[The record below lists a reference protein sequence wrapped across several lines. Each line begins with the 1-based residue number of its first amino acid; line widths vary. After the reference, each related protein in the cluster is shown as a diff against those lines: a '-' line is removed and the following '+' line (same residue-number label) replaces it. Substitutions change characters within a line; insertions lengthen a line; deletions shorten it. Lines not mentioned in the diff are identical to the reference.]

1 MTAATLAAF
10 GLPSTGRTC
19 PASNSLTPYIEHR
32 ASGKVYPASGR
43 GWSDES
49 QGRHGLKRVTVAA
62 AQRRSTVALTE
73 EATMRK
79 IVAGLAISLD
89 GVVPCG

>member
-1 MTAATLAAF
+1 M
-10 GLPSTGRTC
+10 
-19 PASNSLTPYIEHR
+19 SLK
-32 ASGKVYPASGR
+32 A
-43 GWSDES
+43 
-49 QGRHGLKRVTVAA
+49 RHGLKRVAVAA
-62 AQRRSTVALTE
+62 DQRRSTVALTE